1 MDNEEMCQRVGFL
14 NISLIPVTGP
24 LCFSES
30 LFVISSA
37 YLSVSPSIIFLSNYI
52 FMEAVASSFHNEN
65 IHVVVLDLNFMM

>member
-14 NISLIPVTGP
+14 IISLIPVTGP

-30 LFVISSA
+30 FFVILSA

-52 FMEAVASSFHNEN
+52 FMEAVASSF
-65 IHVVVLDLNFMM
+65 VMRTYML